1 MIPRLEIH
9 FTLAQQYAFFFGH
22 PFDCP
27 KNMFLLNHA
36 RSGILLALQALHL
49 PSGSKVGVMTYN
61 CHTVFNAIAQSGN
74 RPVFIDV
81 SDSMTV
87 DMRDLER
94 KAEGLSALVV
104 THLFGVLND
113 VREIKRRHPGLP
125 IIEDCAHAYG
135 LDDLVGEFAVFSIGQ
150 GKLPSLGDGGL
161 LVVNDHGFQEDV
173 ASLYQRLPRYGLFG
187 EAKLFF
193 SLWIK
198 SLLYRPGIYSMITSR
213 LKQSRKV
220 STGIEVISPKKMS
233 RGIQS
238 MLDKEIA
245 SVNGII
251 QDRKQRALT
260 LAGRIQRLS
269 GTRSVQYGSNAF
281 MLVVH
286 CEYPKALSDY
296 FREEGLETETHFK
309 LCLEWAKS
317 FGYIQGMCPGVEY
330 LIYHLLMI
338 PTYKY

>member
-87 DMRDLER
+87 DLEDLER
-94 KAEGLSALVV
+94 KAEDLSALVV
-104 THLFGVLND
+104 THLFGIQND
-113 VREIKRRHPGLP
+113 IREIKRRHPTLP

-161 LVVNDHGFQEDV
+161 LVVNNHSFLEDV
-173 ASLYQRLPRYGLFG
+173 APLYQQLPGYCFIGD
-187 EAKLFF
+187 AKLFF

-198 SLLYRPGIYSMITSR
+198 SLFYLPGVYSTITYRM
-213 LKQSRKV
+213 KQNRKV
-220 STGIEVISPKKMS
+220 SSGIEVISPKKMS

-245 SVNGII
+245 SVNRLI
-251 QDRKQRALT
+251 QDRKRRAHS
-260 LAGRIQRLS
+260 LADRIQQLP
-269 GTRSVQYGSNAF
+269 GTRSVRWGANAF
-281 MLVVH
+281 MLVVQS
-286 CEYPKALSDY
+286 ENPKALSDF
-296 FREEGLETETHFK
+296 FRKEGIETETHFK
-309 LCLEWAKS
+309 HCLEWAES
-317 FGYIQGMCPGVEY
+317 FGYIPGECPGVEN
-330 LIYHLLMI
+330 LICHLLMI
-338 PTYKY
+338 PTYK